1 MSRRRK
7 ASLDLAEDADLGD
20 HGDGWLASVQREVL
34 KQCDEYETLLKE
46 QELKDRE
53 ASPYKNTV
61 DFDKIKFYYG
71 SPLEENSIERLS
83 FWPRHKGSVFLSSTT
98 RPA

>member
-1 MSRRRK
+1 MQH
-7 ASLDLAEDADLGD
+7 EFF
-20 HGDGWLASVQREVL
+20 

-53 ASPYKNTV
+53 ASPYKITV

-71 SPLEENSIERLS
+71 SPENNQ
-83 FWPRHKGSVFLSSTT
+83 H
-98 RPA
+98 